1 MLWMFQRV
9 YYGKVTNGENATLPD
24 LMPHEWSSVVPLC
37 AVALVMG
44 IFPAIFLKPME
55 PAVTRIVDRMQNV
68 QTLRVERERIERE
81 RSERTERFER
91 SERVQRLLRAER

>member
-1 MLWMFQRV
+1 
-9 YYGKVTNGENATLPD
+9 
-24 LMPHEWSSVVPLC
+24 
-37 AVALVMG
+37 MG

-81 RSERTERFER
+81 RSER
-91 SERVQRLLRAER
+91 SERLLRAER